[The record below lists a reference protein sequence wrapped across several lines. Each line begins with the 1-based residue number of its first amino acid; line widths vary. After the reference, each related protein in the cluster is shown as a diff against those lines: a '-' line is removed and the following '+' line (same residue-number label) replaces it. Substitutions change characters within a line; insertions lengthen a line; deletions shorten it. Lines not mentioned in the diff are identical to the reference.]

1 MLSRL
6 STVAKK
12 HGVTRQSVLQW
23 TTQGRGRGDK
33 REVLPSQNLDGV
45 VFVEDTE
52 IEDYLKRTEHVGNNL
67 VPLLKDIAT
76 FLVDNDDGEE
86 GVQRVV
92 SPRTSV
98 EEAQEIHL
106 KTRGRVLLSRIRQ
119 HIPAEDE

>member
-76 FLVDNDDGEE
+76 FLVDNDTGEDDE
-86 GVQRVV
+86 DV
-92 SPRTSV
+92 SPF
-98 EEAQEIHL
+98 EL
-106 KTRGRVLLSRIRQ
+106 RGRVLLSRIRQ
-119 HIPAEDE
+119 HIPAEDY

>member
-76 FLVDNDDGEE
+76 FLVDNDTGEDDE
-86 GVQRVV
+86 DLHPLGTQ
-92 SPRTSV
+92 
-98 EEAQEIHL
+98 A
-106 KTRGRVLLSRIRQ
+106 RGRVLLSRIRQ
-119 HIPAEDE
+119 HIPAEDA

>member
-33 REVLPSQNLDGV
+33 REVLPSQTLDGV

-67 VPLLKDIAT
+67 SL
-76 FLVDNDDGEE
+76 
-86 GVQRVV
+86 
-92 SPRTSV
+92 
-98 EEAQEIHL
+98 IH
-106 KTRGRVLLSRIRQ
+106 I
-119 HIPAEDE
+119 